1 MRLQLRGLR
10 PLRFSSLEFIIKS
23 DYRDQGKTKAEV
35 GVTEMLNLWGFGFES
50 EDRKWSA
57 IDNIRIVEFSTRRVL
72 LYYTEDYIK
81 KGTPKVFRRCEI
93 VGNILRL
100 RVRVTKSLENI
111 TKPQYRHY

>member
-1 MRLQLRGLR
+1 MR
-10 PLRFSSLEFIIKS
+10 PLRFSSLEFIVKS

-35 GVTEMLNLWGFGFES
+35 QSHRDNKSSGFGFGS

-57 IDNIRIVEFSTRRVL
+57 IDDICFVESSTGRVL

-81 KGTPKVFRRCEI
+81 KGTPKVFWCCEI

-100 RVRVTKSLENI
+100 RVRVTKSLGNI
-111 TKPQYRHY
+111 TKSQCGHY